1 MLRVIKMPI
10 KEISVPTGEEVVDAQ
25 EPQERQPEEVFAEE
39 LPELVPEAKPVKKE
53 ESWTKAVPKRKAKAK
68 AMKEEEKVDL
78 KQRMPCPVCK
88 RVCTLHSLLYTHKC
102 TKDAREAKLKKSAE
116 LAVKP
121 PEVIEKPVPLSEP
134 EVIVEPVEQPVE
146 RRPMTYREALI
157 ERRLQMEARQ
167 RELHTTPIR
176 NYFRRGY

>member
-1 MLRVIKMPI
+1 MPV
-10 KEISVPTGEEVVDAQ
+10 KEVPVPTGEEVEDAQ
-25 EPQERQPEEVFAEE
+25 EPQERQPEEDLVEE

-68 AMKEEEKVDL
+68 KEEEKVDL

-88 RVCTLHSLLYTHKC
+88 RVCTLHALLYTHKC

-116 LAVKP
+116 LAAKP
-121 PEVIEKPVPLSEP
+121 PEVIEKPVPLPEP
-134 EVIVEPVEQPVE
+134 EVIAEPVEQPVE

-167 RELHTTPIR
+167 RELHTAPIR

>member
-1 MLRVIKMPI
+1 MPV
-10 KEISVPTGEEVVDAQ
+10 KEVPVPTGEEVEDAQ
-25 EPQERQPEEVFAEE
+25 ESQDVQPEEVLAEE
-39 LPELVPEAKPVKKE
+39 LPELTPEAKQVKKE

-68 AMKEEEKVDL
+68 KEEEKVDL

-88 RVCTLHSLLYTHKC
+88 RICTLHALLYTHKC
-102 TKDAREAKLKKSAE
+102 TKDAREAKLKKNAE

-121 PEVIEKPVPLSEP
+121 PEVIEKPVPLPEP
-134 EVIVEPVEQPVE
+134 EVIEEPVEQPVE

-167 RELHTTPIR
+167 RELHTAPIR

>member
-1 MLRVIKMPI
+1 MPV
-10 KEISVPTGEEVVDAQ
+10 KEVPVPTGDEVEDAQ
-25 EPQERQPEEVFAEE
+25 ESQDVQPEEVFAED
-39 LPELVPEAKPVKKE
+39 LPELTPESKPVKKE

-68 AMKEEEKVDL
+68 AKKEVEKVDL

-88 RVCTLHSLLYTHKC
+88 RICTLHALLYTHKC

-121 PEVIEKPVPLSEP
+121 PEVIEKPVLLPEP
-134 EVIVEPVEQPVE
+134 EVIEEPVE
-146 RRPMTYREALI
+146 RRHMTYREALI

-176 NYFRRGY
+176 NYFRRAY

>member
-1 MLRVIKMPI
+1 MQV
-10 KEISVPTGEEVVDAQ
+10 KEVPVPTGEEVQEAQ
-25 EPQERQPEEVFAEE
+25 EPQEVQLEEVLVEE
-39 LPELVPEAKPVKKE
+39 LPELIPEPKPVKKE
-53 ESWTKAVPKRKAKAK
+53 ESWTKAVHKRKAKAK
-68 AMKEEEKVDL
+68 KEEEKVDL

-88 RVCTLHSLLYTHKC
+88 RVCTLHALLYTHKC

-121 PEVIEKPVPLSEP
+121 PEVIEKPVPLPEP
-134 EVIVEPVEQPVE
+134 EVIAEPVEQQVE
-146 RRPMTYREALI
+146 QRPMTYREALI

>member
-1 MLRVIKMPI
+1 MPV
-10 KEISVPTGEEVVDAQ
+10 KEVPVPTGEEVQEEAQ
-25 EPQERQPEEVFAEE
+25 EPQEVHPEEVLVEE
-39 LPELVPEAKPVKKE
+39 LPELVPESKPVKKE

-68 AMKEEEKVDL
+68 KEEEKVDL

-88 RVCTLHSLLYTHKC
+88 RICTLHALLYTHQC

-116 LAVKP
+116 AVKP
-121 PEVIEKPVPLSEP
+121 VIEKPVPLPEP
-134 EVIVEPVEQPVE
+134 EVIEEPVE

-157 ERRLQMEARQ
+157 ERRFQMEARQ

-176 NYFRRGY
+176 NYFRRAY

>member
-1 MLRVIKMPI
+1 MPV
-10 KEISVPTGEEVVDAQ
+10 KEVPVPTGEEVQ
-25 EPQERQPEEVFAEE
+25 EEAHEPHEVQPEQVSVEE
-39 LPELVPEAKPVKKE
+39 LPELVPESKPVKQE

-68 AMKEEEKVDL
+68 KEEEKVDL

-88 RVCTLHSLLYTHKC
+88 RICTLHALLYTHKC

-116 LAVKP
+116 AVKP
-121 PEVIEKPVPLSEP
+121 VIEKPVPLPEP
-134 EVIVEPVEQPVE
+134 EVIEEPVE

-157 ERRLQMEARQ
+157 ERRFPMEARQ

-176 NYFRRGY
+176 NYFRRAY

>member
-1 MLRVIKMPI
+1 MPV
-10 KEISVPTGEEVVDAQ
+10 KEVPVPTGEEVQEAQ
-25 EPQERQPEEVFAEE
+25 EPQEVQPEEVLVEE
-39 LPELVPEAKPVKKE
+39 LPELIPQPKPVKKE

-68 AMKEEEKVDL
+68 KEEEKVDL

-88 RVCTLHSLLYTHKC
+88 RICTLHALLYTHKC
-102 TKDAREAKLKKSAE
+102 TKDAREAKLKKSTE
-116 LAVKP
+116 AVKP
-121 PEVIEKPVPLSEP
+121 VIEKPVPSPEP
-134 EVIVEPVEQPVE
+134 EVIEEPVEQPVE

-176 NYFRRGY
+176 NYFRRAY

>member
-1 MLRVIKMPI
+1 MPV
-10 KEISVPTGEEVVDAQ
+10 KEVPVPTGEEVQEAQ
-25 EPQERQPEEVFAEE
+25 EPQEVQPEEVLVEE
-39 LPELVPEAKPVKKE
+39 LPELIPQPKPVKKE

-68 AMKEEEKVDL
+68 KEEEKVDL

-88 RVCTLHSLLYTHKC
+88 RICTLHALLYTHKC

-121 PEVIEKPVPLSEP
+121 PEVIEKPVPLPEP
-134 EVIVEPVEQPVE
+134 EVIEEPVEQQVQ

>member
-1 MLRVIKMPI
+1 MPI
-10 KEISVPTGEEVVDAQ
+10 KEIGVPTGEEVEDAQ
-25 EPQERQPEEVFAEE
+25 EPQDVQPEEVLADHVVVRRTE
-39 LPELVPEAKPVKKE
+39 LPELTPEAKPVKRE

-68 AMKEEEKVDL
+68 KEEEKVDL

-88 RVCTLHSLLYTHKC
+88 RICTLHALLYTHQC

-116 LAVKP
+116 AVKP
-121 PEVIEKPVPLSEP
+121 PEVIEKPVPLPEP
-134 EVIVEPVEQPVE
+134 EVIEEPVEQPVE
-146 RRPMTYREALI
+146 RRPPMTYREALI

>member
-1 MLRVIKMPI
+1 MLRIIKMPV
-10 KEISVPTGEEVVDAQ
+10 KEVPVPTGEEVEDALDV
-25 EPQERQPEEVFAEE
+25 QPEEVLAEE
-39 LPELVPEAKPVKKE
+39 LPELTPEAKPIKKE

-68 AMKEEEKVDL
+68 KEEEKVDL

-88 RVCTLHSLLYTHKC
+88 RICTLHALLYTHKC

-121 PEVIEKPVPLSEP
+121 PEVIEKPVPLPEP
-134 EVIVEPVEQPVE
+134 QVIEEPVEQPVE

-176 NYFRRGY
+176 KYFGRMY

>member
-1 MLRVIKMPI
+1 MPV
-10 KEISVPTGEEVVDAQ
+10 KEVPVPTGEEVEDAQ

-68 AMKEEEKVDL
+68 KEEEKVDL

-88 RVCTLHSLLYTHKC
+88 RICTLHALLYTHKC
-102 TKDAREAKLKKSAE
+102 TKDAREAKLKKSTE
-116 LAVKP
+116 AVKP
-121 PEVIEKPVPLSEP
+121 IIEKPVPLPEP
-134 EVIVEPVEQPVE
+134 EVIEEPVE

-157 ERRLQMEARQ
+157 ERRFQIEARQ

-176 NYFRRGY
+176 NYFRRAY

>member
-1 MLRVIKMPI
+1 MPV
-10 KEISVPTGEEVVDAQ
+10 KEVPVPTGEEVQEAQ
-25 EPQERQPEEVFAEE
+25 EPQEVQPEEVLVDE
-39 LPELVPEAKPVKKE
+39 LPELIPQPKPVKKE

-68 AMKEEEKVDL
+68 KEEEKVDL

-88 RVCTLHSLLYTHKC
+88 RICTLHSLLYTHQC
-102 TKDAREAKLKKSAE
+102 TKDAREAKLKKSTE
-116 LAVKP
+116 AVKSI
-121 PEVIEKPVPLSEP
+121 IEKPVPLPEP
-134 EVIVEPVEQPVE
+134 EVIEEPMVQPVE

-176 NYFRRGY
+176 NYFRRAY

>member
-1 MLRVIKMPI
+1 MPV
-10 KEISVPTGEEVVDAQ
+10 KEVPVPTGEEVQEAE
-25 EPQERQPEEVFAEE
+25 EPQERQPEEDLVEE

-68 AMKEEEKVDL
+68 KEEEKVDL

-88 RVCTLHSLLYTHKC
+88 RICTLHALLYTHQC

-121 PEVIEKPVPLSEP
+121 VIEKPVPLPDP
-134 EVIVEPVEQPVE
+134 EVIEEPVE

-157 ERRLQMEARQ
+157 ERRFQMEARQ
-167 RELHTTPIR
+167 RELHTAPIR
-176 NYFRRGY
+176 NYFRRAY

>member
-1 MLRVIKMPI
+1 MPV
-10 KEISVPTGEEVVDAQ
+10 KEVPVPTGEEVQEAQ
-25 EPQERQPEEVFAEE
+25 EPQEVQPEEVLVEE
-39 LPELVPEAKPVKKE
+39 LPELIPQPKPVKKE

-68 AMKEEEKVDL
+68 KEEEKVDL

-88 RVCTLHSLLYTHKC
+88 RICTLHSLLYTHQC
-102 TKDAREAKLKKSAE
+102 TKDAREAKLKKSTE
-116 LAVKP
+116 AVKP
-121 PEVIEKPVPLSEP
+121 IIEKPVPLPEP
-134 EVIVEPVEQPVE
+134 EVIEEPVEQPVE

-167 RELHTTPIR
+167 RELHTAPIR

>member
-1 MLRVIKMPI
+1 MPTSFGKNRSSGLRPK
-10 KEISVPTGEEVVDAQ
+10 A
-25 EPQERQPEEVFAEE
+25 RA
-39 LPELVPEAKPVKKE
+39 KKE
-53 ESWTKAVPKRKAKAK
+53 EPP
-68 AMKEEEKVDL
+68 KVDL

-88 RVCTLHSLLYTHKC
+88 RICTLHALLYTHQC

-116 LAVKP
+116 AVKP
-121 PEVIEKPVPLSEP
+121 VIEKPVPLPEP
-134 EVIVEPVEQPVE
+134 EVIEEPVEQPVE

-176 NYFRRGY
+176 NYFRRAY